1 MALPIPYRAM
11 LHNIVHVLWLC
22 GALVQ
27 AEVRC
32 DLSRN
37 VFSDC
42 HVGTSIA
49 EKSLET
55 KFSLFKLALPK
66 ETVNDPEGWNCRG
79 YPYVY
84 HKNG

>member
-11 LHNIVHVLWLC
+11 LHNIVHVIVAVWSI
-22 GALVQ
+22 GPGRSALVI
-27 AEVRC
+27 C
-32 DLSRN
+32 LRN

-55 KFSLFKLALPK
+55 KFQF
-66 ETVNDPEGWNCRG
+66 V
-79 YPYVY
+79 
-84 HKNG
+84 